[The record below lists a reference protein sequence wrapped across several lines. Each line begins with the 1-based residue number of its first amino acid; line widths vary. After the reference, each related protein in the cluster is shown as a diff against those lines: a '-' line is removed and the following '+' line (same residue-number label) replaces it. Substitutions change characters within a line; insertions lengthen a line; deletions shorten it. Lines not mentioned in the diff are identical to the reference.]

1 MMMEM
6 KTYDPQMVVADNIE
20 WLKRTT
26 GIGKTKMARLAGI
39 DPHSIS
45 RIVARQMNCR
55 MMTLDALAGV
65 FGLPLWKMLQPHELW
80 EENKWNTG
88 E

>member
-1 MMMEM
+1 MMEM
-6 KTYDPQMVVADNIE
+6 RTYDPQETVADNLA

-26 GIGKTKMARLAGI
+26 GIGKTKMAKLAGI
-39 DPHSIS
+39 DPHSITRVS
-45 RIVARQMNCR
+45 GGHLDCR

-88 E
+88 D